1 MITISHVVALS
12 NNNVIGV
19 DNNLPWNLK
28 TDLAHFKDYTT
39 NKIIV
44 MGRKTFE
51 SIGRPLPNRKNLIVS
66 NTLNEINGASIYKN
80 TEEAIKSAEDIC
92 INDEIY
98 NEIGS
103 GVDVLIDDGSH
114 LCYSQITTVNIACG
128 GFVNSG
134 GIVIIEDTHTSY
146 IKGFSGFNSKAFLKL
161 VQEIIGCMHARSP
174 RLLREKKNALAN
186 LSPDNIFKNNVDSI
200 RIFESIFAFKI
211 VKDLQVSKEIPS
223 FAKPSKPIE
232 DRRRDSKRW

>member
-66 NTLNEINGASIYKN
+66 NTLNEINGAYIYKS
-80 TEEAIKSAEDIC
+80 TEEAIKNAKEMC
-92 INDEIY
+92 INNEIY
-98 NEIGS
+98 NEI
-103 GVDVLIDDGSH
+103 
-114 LCYSQITTVNIACG
+114 
-128 GFVNSG
+128 
-134 GIVIIEDTHTSY
+134 VIIGGGYLFRDTLKIT
-146 IKGFSGFNSKAFLKL
+146 NKL
-161 VQEIIGCMHARSP
+161 VLSEVDCEIDGDVFYPKINLEKWNDVSSKKFTKDSDNDFNFVVKVYE
-174 RLLREKKNALAN
+174 RL
-186 LSPDNIFKNNVDSI
+186 
-200 RIFESIFAFKI
+200 
-211 VKDLQVSKEIPS
+211 
-223 FAKPSKPIE
+223 
-232 DRRRDSKRW
+232 

>member
-66 NTLNEINGASIYKN
+66 NTLNEINGAYIYKS
-80 TEEAIKSAEDIC
+80 TEEAIKNAKEMC
-92 INDEIY
+92 INNEIY
-98 NEIGS
+98 NE
-103 GVDVLIDDGSH
+103 V
-114 LCYSQITTVNIACG
+114 
-128 GFVNSG
+128 
-134 GIVIIEDTHTSY
+134 VIIGGGYLFRDTLKIT
-146 IKGFSGFNSKAFLKL
+146 NKL
-161 VQEIIGCMHARSP
+161 VLSEVDCEIDGDVFYPKINLEEWNEVSS
-174 RLLREKKNALAN
+174 KKFIKD
-186 LSPDNIFKNNVDSI
+186 SDNDFNFV
-200 RIFESIFAFKI
+200 
-211 VKDLQVSKEIPS
+211 VKVYER
-223 FAKPSKPIE
+223 F
-232 DRRRDSKRW
+232 

>member
-66 NTLNEINGASIYKN
+66 NTLNEINGAYIYKS
-80 TEEAIKSAEDIC
+80 TEEAIKNAKEMC
-92 INDEIY
+92 INNEIY
-98 NEIGS
+98 NEI
-103 GVDVLIDDGSH
+103 
-114 LCYSQITTVNIACG
+114 
-128 GFVNSG
+128 
-134 GIVIIEDTHTSY
+134 VIIGGGYLFRDTLKIT
-146 IKGFSGFNSKAFLKL
+146 NKL
-161 VQEIIGCMHARSP
+161 VLTEVDCDIDGDVFYPKINLEEWNEVSSKKFIKDSDNDFNFVVKVYE
-174 RLLREKKNALAN
+174 RL
-186 LSPDNIFKNNVDSI
+186 
-200 RIFESIFAFKI
+200 
-211 VKDLQVSKEIPS
+211 
-223 FAKPSKPIE
+223 
-232 DRRRDSKRW
+232 

>member
-66 NTLNEINGASIYKN
+66 NTLNEINGAYIYKS
-80 TEEAIKSAEDIC
+80 TEEAIKNAKEMC
-92 INDEIY
+92 INNEIY
-98 NEIGS
+98 NEI
-103 GVDVLIDDGSH
+103 
-114 LCYSQITTVNIACG
+114 
-128 GFVNSG
+128 
-134 GIVIIEDTHTSY
+134 VIIGGGYLFRDTLKIT
-146 IKGFSGFNSKAFLKL
+146 NKL
-161 VQEIIGCMHARSP
+161 VLSEVDCEIDGDVFYPKINFEEWNEVSSKKFIKDSDNDFNFVVKVYE
-174 RLLREKKNALAN
+174 RL
-186 LSPDNIFKNNVDSI
+186 
-200 RIFESIFAFKI
+200 
-211 VKDLQVSKEIPS
+211 
-223 FAKPSKPIE
+223 
-232 DRRRDSKRW
+232 